1 MDKQHSVLDG
11 TDLIL
16 SLAGSALGF
25 STGCKVDTTVET
37 GERITKETS
46 SGKWSEK
53 YVKKFSEKISA
64 DGCILTDGNSSI
76 PTYDQLKDMM
86 LKGEPIEAMYSLRD
100 GDKRT
105 GKTEGGWKGKYLIT
119 SLTGD
124 GQAGDD
130 AKYSVELENCGKV
143 SKVGDG
149 LTGTSVKEDATDAGT
164 DEEKQ

>member
-16 SLAGSALGF
+16 SVGDAALGF
-25 STGCKVDTTVET
+25 STGCKVDTSVET

-64 DGCILTDGNSSI
+64 DGCILTDGDTTI

-86 LKGEPIEAMYSLRD
+86 LAGKPVEAMYSLRD

-105 GKTEGGWKGKYLIT
+105 GKDSGGYKGKYIIV
-119 SLTGD
+119 SLTAD

-130 AKYSVELENCGKV
+130 GKYSVELENCGKV
-143 SKVGDG
+143 SKVGEG
-149 LTGTSVKEDATDAGT
+149 LTGDTKAPDPESGT
-164 DEEKQ
+164 DSNQ